1 MLLTVAQTCVVVV
14 SQTFEGKNESVVLYY
29 EFLGKIM
36 FIPRQNNAQ
45 GNFFLRLCVTIAI
58 FYYHSHSHIKRVL
71 FLVDLG
77 LCEVNKRRWTVLCQT
92 CHLFPFCFSG
102 VLQGCGIITSG
113 TGIGRIGQTNLSI
126 NNFLTLPLEI
136 TQ

>member
-1 MLLTVAQTCVVVV
+1 MMLLTVAQTCVVVVVVV

-29 EFLGKIM
+29 DLLGKIM

-45 GNFFLRLCVTIAI
+45 GNFFLRLCVTIAV

-77 LCEVNKRRWTVLCQT
+77 LCEVNKRKEDGLCSVRHAIFFHFASVG
-92 CHLFPFCFSG
+92 CCRVVAL
-102 VLQGCGIITSG
+102 LQA
-113 TGIGRIGQTNLSI
+113 GQG
-126 NNFLTLPLEI
+126 LEG
-136 TQ
+136 